1 MKFDI
6 TKILIIF
13 LLLSTIGF
21 GLSWYF
27 RGLDESK
34 QKVKELEEKY
44 KVLEREKAEADA
56 KIATWKEVYKQKDA
70 EDKKMA
76 IEVGKAKN
84 EALVAKQNADKAK
97 LELSKIK
104 GDITKTR
111 KEIEELK
118 KNPKVLSDD
127 ELLEDL
133 IKNTK

>member
-44 KVLEREKAEADA
+44 KVLEREKLEADA
-56 KIATWKEVYKQKDA
+56 KIATWKEVYKQKDV
-70 EDKKMA
+70 EDKKIA
-76 IEVGKAKN
+76 IEVVKAKN